1 MEAVKDQ
8 GELVGRDGVPVVA
21 DRDIGLARPGGHCDA
36 ESALLI
42 GELDGV
48 VQQIIAH
55 LGDGVRI
62 APDLDRIIR
71 KLGVHIQML
80 AVDLGLQAHQH
91 PEHDLGDVEL
101 FLGGDILGGLEPGE
115 VQHLPHQPGQALGL

>member
-1 MEAVKDQ
+1 M
-8 GELVGRDGVPVVA
+8 VA

-36 ESALLI
+36 QGALLI

-80 AVDLGLQAHQH
+80 VVDLGLQAHQH
-91 PEHDLGDVEL
+91 PEHNLRDVEL
-101 FLGGDILGGLEPGE
+101 LLGRDILGGLEPGE
-115 VQHLPHQPGQALGL
+115 VQHFPHQPGQALGL